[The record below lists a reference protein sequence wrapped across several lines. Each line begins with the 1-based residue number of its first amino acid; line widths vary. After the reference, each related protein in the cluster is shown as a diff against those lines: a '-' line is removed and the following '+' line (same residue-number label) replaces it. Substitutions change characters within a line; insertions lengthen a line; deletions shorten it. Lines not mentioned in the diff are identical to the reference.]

1 MLVFVYCLP
10 LYHTSSPHN
19 HNNCDYTFLELTFV
33 FWRLN
38 RPQGFI
44 FMILDNCV
52 LTTRPLPL
60 YPHDSIIT
68 PRSLFSPL
76 MSLSSFDFLLLQI
89 TEVTQISGHTFSIAL
104 STTAMASFV
113 WLETGQVMG
122 RFSDNGFLLLQPA
135 TSVLFYA
142 WQDVTVDILR
152 NSLSVR
158 ALLG

>member
-1 MLVFVYCLP
+1 
-10 LYHTSSPHN
+10 
-19 HNNCDYTFLELTFV
+19 
-33 FWRLN
+33 
-38 RPQGFI
+38 
-44 FMILDNCV
+44 MILDNCV
-52 LTTRPLPL
+52 ITTRPLPL

-104 STTAMASFV
+104 STTAIAPFV

-142 WQDVTVDILR
+142 WQDVTVDMLR